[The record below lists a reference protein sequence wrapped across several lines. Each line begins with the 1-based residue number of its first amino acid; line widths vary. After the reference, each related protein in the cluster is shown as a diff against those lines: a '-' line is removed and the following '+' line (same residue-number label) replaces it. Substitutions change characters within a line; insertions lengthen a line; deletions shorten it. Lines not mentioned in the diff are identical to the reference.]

1 MAKVKATVNGA
12 VSLVNAIAN
21 KKGATLGISLK
32 VEVVMETS
40 KGKGITIQSENKS
53 LSSRLINKTIEKIVS
68 KKDLEKN
75 KIAIT
80 LNSEIPTGYGL
91 KSSSAIS
98 SAIALA
104 CAKIF
109 KPKWTDK
116 QILLAGVDAKIFK
129 PKWTD
134 KQILLAGV
142 DASIESKVSI
152 TGAYDD
158 ACSCYYGGF
167 NVTDNAKRNRIQF
180 QKIPSNLTAVIFIPK
195 NRKRGKLKNLK
206 ILSPIFNNAW
216 ELAKEKKYWQ
226 SMTING
232 LATAAILDSD
242 PKIIVSLMEKGAL
255 GASISGNGPSIAAI
269 VKKENIENIKKIFES
284 LEGRIIISK
293 INNKKAEV
301 HEL

>member
-1 MAKVKATVNGA
+1 MAKVKATIHGA
-12 VSLVNAIAN
+12 VSLVSAIAN

-32 VEVVMETS
+32 VEATIETS
-40 KGKGITIQSENKS
+40 EGKGITIQSENKS
-53 LSSRLINKTIEKIVS
+53 LSSRLINKTIERIVS

-80 LNSEIPTGYGL
+80 ITSEIPTGYGL

-98 SAIALA
+98 SVVALA

-109 KPKWTDK
+109 KPKLTD
-116 QILLAGVDAKIFK
+116 Q
-129 PKWTD
+129 
-134 KQILLAGV
+134 QILLAGV

-167 NVTDNAKRNRIQF
+167 NVTENAKRNRIQF
-180 QKIPSNLTAVIFIPK
+180 EKAPSNLIAVIFIPK
-195 NRKRGKLKNLK
+195 NRKRGNLKKLK

-216 ELAKEKKYWQ
+216 ELAKEKKYWE

-232 LATAAILDSD
+232 LATSSILNSD
-242 PKIIVSLMEKGAL
+242 PKIIIDLIEKGAL
-255 GASISGNGPSIAAI
+255 AASVSGNGPSIAAI
-269 VKKENIENIKKIFES
+269 VKKENESNVKKIFS
-284 LEGRIIISK
+284 NLEGSIIVSK

>member
-1 MAKVKATVNGA
+1 MAKVKATIHGA
-12 VSLVNAIAN
+12 VSLVSAIAN

-32 VEVVMETS
+32 VEAIIETS
-40 KGKGITIQSENKS
+40 EGKGITIQSENKS
-53 LSSRLINKTIEKIVS
+53 LSSRLINKTIERIVS

-75 KIAIT
+75 KIVIT
-80 LNSEIPTGYGL
+80 ITSEIPTGYGL

-98 SAIALA
+98 SVIALA

-109 KPKWTDK
+109 KPKLTDQ
-116 QILLAGVDAKIFK
+116 QILLAGVE
-129 PKWTD
+129 
-134 KQILLAGV
+134 
-142 DASIESKVSI
+142 ASIESKVSI

-167 NVTDNAKRNRIQF
+167 NVTDNGKRNRMHF
-180 QKIPSNLTAVIFIPK
+180 EKAPSNLIAVIFIPK
-195 NRKRGKLKNLK
+195 NRKRGNLKKLK

-216 ELAKEKKYWQ
+216 ELAKGKKYWE

-232 LATAAILDSD
+232 LATSSILNSD
-242 PKIIVSLMEKGAL
+242 PKIIIDLIEKGAL
-255 GASISGNGPSIAAI
+255 AASVSGNGPSIAAI
-269 VKKENIENIKKIFES
+269 VKKENETNVKKIFS
-284 LEGRIIISK
+284 NLEGSIIVSK